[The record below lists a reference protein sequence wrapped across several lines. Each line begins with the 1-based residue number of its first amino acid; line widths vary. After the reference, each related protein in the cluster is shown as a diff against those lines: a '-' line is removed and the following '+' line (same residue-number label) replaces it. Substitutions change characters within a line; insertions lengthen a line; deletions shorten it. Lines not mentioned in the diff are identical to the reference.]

1 MNLTRRATLK
11 ALTGAALLLATTAC
25 QSAVDARSSAGD
37 ASAAPRTGGI
47 AELGVTLDLVPA
59 NVFTNSNAAITTLV
73 GLVYDS
79 LVRYDREGLD
89 PKPALATE
97 WAVGDGG
104 RTVTLKLRGGVKFHT
119 GRPFTS
125 ADVKYSLETYT
136 DPRWNGQLLSTAK
149 AVTGIETPAPDQVV
163 LRLEH
168 PVSNLFD
175 LLETVP
181 VIDSETAGDIASG
194 KRFVGTGAF
203 EFESWRPN
211 TDLTFTRNADHWDG
225 APYLDGLHV
234 RVVPDGQSLLA
245 AVKSGQVHLA
255 RGIGY
260 RDAEAAAATPGLR
273 SIPLAGAEL
282 QAYVG
287 LNVTAPGLDDPKV
300 RQAVAHALDRDRII
314 KEVYRDQGYPAS
326 LPWPRTS
333 PAYDEE
339 LDRRHRR
346 DVGKAEALL
355 AEHGAPLPE
364 IPLAY
369 VGNDPAFTAIAQIVQ
384 NNLAEVGIAVK
395 LEPVDSTQ
403 FVKQLIGA
411 QFPGLWTTN
420 HSWAQLSPAT
430 LTVSAYP
437 FNARRNASRFSSPAY
452 TAAAEAAWTLPAA
465 TGPEATAAYREVSE
479 QLLAGGFLAEIGV
492 VLEQFVVR
500 DALQGVDWSRR
511 RELDLGKAHLR

>member
-1 MNLTRRATLK
+1 MNLTRPLK
-11 ALTGAALLLATTAC
+11 ALAAVALLLAGTAC
-25 QSAVDARSSAGD
+25 QSAVDARTAAGD
-37 ASAAPRTGGI
+37 ASAAPKPGGV
-47 AELGVTLDLVPA
+47 AEVGVTLDLVPA

-73 GLVYDS
+73 GLVYDT
-79 LVRYDREGLD
+79 LVRYDRESLD
-89 PKPALATE
+89 PRPALATG
-97 WAVGDGG
+97 WQAADGG
-104 RTVTLKLRGGVKFHT
+104 RTLTLKLREDVKFHS
-119 GRPFTS
+119 GRAFTS
-125 ADVKYSLETYT
+125 ADVKFSLQSYT
-136 DPRWNGQLLSTAK
+136 DPKWNGQLLSTAK
-149 AVTGIETPAPDQVV
+149 IVTAIETPAPDEVT

-181 VIDSETAGDIASG
+181 IIDSESAADIATG

-203 EFESWRPN
+203 AFESWRPN
-211 TDLTFTRNADHWDG
+211 TDLRFTRNTGYWDG
-225 APYLDGLHV
+225 PPYLEGVHV
-234 RVVPDGQSLLA
+234 RVVPDSQSLLA

-260 RDAEAAAATPGLR
+260 RDAEAASSSPGLR
-273 SIPLAGAEL
+273 TIPLDGAEL

-300 RQAVAHALDRDRII
+300 RQAVAYALDRERII
-314 KEVYRDQGYPAS
+314 KEVFRDRGYPTS

-333 PAYDEE
+333 PAFDRD
-339 LDRRHRR
+339 LDGRYRR
-346 DVGKAEALL
+346 DVGKARSLL
-355 AEHGAPLPE
+355 AEHGKPVPE

-369 VGNDPAFTAIAQIVQ
+369 VGNDQVFTAIAQIVQ
-384 NNLAEVGIAVK
+384 NNLAEAGLAVK
-395 LEPVDSTQ
+395 LEPIDSTQ

-411 QFPGLWTTN
+411 QFSGLWTTN

-437 FNARRNASRFSSPAY
+437 FNARRNASRFSSPDY
-452 TAAAEAAWTLPAA
+452 TAAAEAAWRLPTA
-465 TGPEATAAYREVSE
+465 TGPEATAAYRAVSE

-492 VLEQFVVR
+492 VLEQVVVR
-500 DALQGVDWSRR
+500 DALQGVDWTKR